1 MAAPRSAGPRAGPW
15 SSSSSLTRRS
25 VALLALLPWHV
36 SERRADA
43 SHTCARRQ
51 VVPSPSTP
59 SGWVLRQIVHD
70 TITIFEINRKEC
82 ARLLLEL
89 PNWLESG
96 TFKPPAHVVV
106 EADGPQPTWSLE
118 SLVVSTILSTIIR
131 LPSPAHTTLYYT
143 SLLVELCKFSPATVA
158 PPVGKTA
165 RKLYAAL
172 DDGLDV
178 ECARRIADWLS
189 VHLSNFGFQWLWR
202 DWCVCLPASTRPL
215 PLG

>member
-1 MAAPRSAGPRAGPW
+1 MCIANVLGRAELTCRSAI
-15 SSSSSLTRRS
+15 L
-25 VALLALLPWHV
+25 
-36 SERRADA
+36 
-43 SHTCARRQ
+43 Q
-51 VVPSPSTP
+51 VVPSPSSP

-96 TFKPPAHVVV
+96 TFKPPPNVVV
-106 EADGPQPTWSLE
+106 DPEAPQPTWSLE
-118 SLVVSTILSTIIR
+118 SLVVSSVLSTIIR
-131 LPSPAHTTLYYT
+131 LPAPAHTTLYYT
-143 SLLVELCKFSPATVA
+143 SLLLELCKFSPATVA

-172 DDGLDV
+172 DNGLDV
-178 ECARRIADWLS
+178 ECARRVADWLS

-202 DWCVCLPASTRPL
+202 DW
-215 PLG
+215 